1 MNYDR
6 LKTFIIV
13 AEKNSFS
20 EAAKRLYVT
29 QPTITSQVKSLEDEL
44 DTKLFER
51 TTKKVEM
58 TQAAKVLLAY
68 ARDIVQMNDT
78 ARKKISQMESRSY
91 GDLGMGC
98 SLTIGEY
105 FLPAFLKRFKEAFPL
120 IQIQVSIA
128 NSTQIV
134 ERIKDQ
140 VIDVG
145 LIETRIED
153 DDIKLESFLEDELV
167 LIAPPDFLSEGNTI
181 TLEKM
186 QETPIIF
193 REEGSGTREVMRYYL
208 QQAGL
213 SEDDLNIVMEL
224 GSTEAVKAVV
234 ESGLGVSFISKKA
247 IQKEEKLGL
256 LKAYTINGLKLN
268 RHFFIAYRHKHVLKT
283 ATERFLESLR
293 CTAWETVAIH

>member
-105 FLPAFLKRFKEAFPL
+105 YLPAFLKRFKEAYPL

-134 ERIKDQ
+134 DRIKDQ

-167 LIAPPDFLSEGNTI
+167 LIAPPDF
-181 TLEKM
+181 
-186 QETPIIF
+186 
-193 REEGSGTREVMRYYL
+193 
-208 QQAGL
+208 
-213 SEDDLNIVMEL
+213 
-224 GSTEAVKAVV
+224 
-234 ESGLGVSFISKKA
+234 
-247 IQKEEKLGL
+247 
-256 LKAYTINGLKLN
+256 
-268 RHFFIAYRHKHVLKT
+268 
-283 ATERFLESLR
+283 
-293 CTAWETVAIH
+293 